1 MLPTSC
7 LKTYAAHAQLQA
19 PPPETQLSKMPHLS
33 APLTEGTWPAG
44 RRLLLAAQGKAL
56 GTCAPQQQCPV
67 KERTPASSLR
77 HSHPARSRPNSNRCS
92 QDLCRRNKRV
102 HRRSK
107 AGEDATSQLIHGT
120 GPRHDQCSGPGTVG
134 SRGAARGP
142 APAGAVPA
150 VETRQ
155 TPAEGQQK

>member
-1 MLPTSC
+1 MNAPNKPLKDLRCTRSASSTTSRDP
-7 LKTYAAHAQLQA
+7 AQQNA
-19 PPPETQLSKMPHLS
+19 SS
-33 APLTEGTWPAG
+33 
-44 RRLLLAAQGKAL
+44 
-56 GTCAPQQQCPV
+56 QCPPHRGNV
-67 KERTPASSLR
+67 ACRPTAASSSPGESPGHLCTSAATPASSLR

-120 GPRHDQCSGPGTVG
+120 GPRHDQCSGPGAVG